1 MEGIKTWEEYTVEYF
16 AGLDD
21 KSFERYWNNRG
32 EYRDLNTIDAIYRE
46 YYKRKLKKQGL
57 NDNVLSSS

>member
-1 MEGIKTWEEYTVEYF
+1 MKNNDDWKSYTVEYF

-32 EYRDLNTIDAIYRE
+32 EYRDLNTIDAIYHE
-46 YYKRKLKKQGL
+46 HYKRKLKKQGL